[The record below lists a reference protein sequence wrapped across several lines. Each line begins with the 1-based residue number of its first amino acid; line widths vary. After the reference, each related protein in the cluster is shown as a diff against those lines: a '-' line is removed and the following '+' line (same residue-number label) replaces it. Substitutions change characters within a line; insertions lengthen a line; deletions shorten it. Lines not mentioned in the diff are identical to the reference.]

1 MATEDEVA
9 RAKAWAYSGTAV
21 GVDVLTKAHNAAL
34 DQMATARGLASTDG
48 KWSYASEATCTA
60 VTDTANTPAE
70 LRWWDPEKKRCVAG
84 SAESVQWCKDNGNL
98 DWVADPASGIAACK
112 LTEGFCAS
120 RGTHLVDGDCR
131 VDFATWLLE
140 MFVGSTIARGMNWVM
155 ENPDRALEGAV
166 KLALAATDLAYSSVA
181 EPLMDIIASG
191 KLEELPGAVM
201 EMILKG
207 SRMVFQAGTKVINGG
222 LDLVENLAN
231 ALDSVCP
238 SQVCGPLKALIPIQA
253 AWKLFRAG
261 VDGIRNAIDD
271 GFVYLTMGVE
281 VVFDA
286 IESVVPIGQ
295 ALDFLG
301 LTPVLNSSVGLVK
314 DYGGKAAGAVK
325 EALGDVYDAIHL
337 AEGLNQIGQGVAIGK
352 KAMTQATRE
361 AYVAMRNEAEA
372 MAKGID
378 DKDTWEQGGP
388 AVVRIRESA
397 LPAIGQAGR
406 VVIGAIGGAIS
417 TAVGAIASAFGG
429 GGGGIG
435 ATDIKS
441 RGLAAECLCNVP
453 WNSSVG
459 WSDVTN
465 CNGMTR
471 SQIDAFSDLVNGRRP
486 NDVWDLKYERR
497 VCGAMLDGRLASH
510 NGYDG
515 GDVQWSAIRARD
527 CMRNVR
533 ARLPYGQQMS
543 PAIASF
549 ICTQGV
555 GNDLLMTSAF
565 EACVKRGVTQTD
577 VARAVAQ
584 CAVSTDTQRF
594 DDIQVSP
601 AIEDGVFRTGVWRRS
616 QMTDVMPWLGCE
628 YQGPLDDHQLP
639 FSPAGPDGSRTY
651 AEFEEAKTACGK
663 LPDCSGITQIGAKEF
678 VLRRDATPTPLKG
691 VRSWLRQPYE
701 DCMARASGTDPMA
714 DWDGPHANAQPL
726 GGVILTSV
734 SYNTL
739 EDAVA
744 AASTDPLTLAIV
756 DRFGG
761 TYERVQGGM
770 GATLRE
776 AWGVTTWR
784 RRKF

>member
-34 DQMATARGLASTDG
+34 DQMAVARGLASTDG

-84 SAESVQWCKDNGNL
+84 SAESVNWCKENGNL

-112 LTEGFCAS
+112 LTEGYCAS
-120 RGTHLVDGDCR
+120 KGTHLVDGDCR
-131 VDFATWLLE
+131 VDFVTWLLE
-140 MFVGSTIARGMNWVM
+140 MFVGSTIARGMNWVL

-166 KLALAATDLAYSSVA
+166 KLALAATELAYSSVA

-191 KLEELPGAVM
+191 KLEQLPGAVM
-201 EMILKG
+201 EMVLKG
-207 SRMVFQAGTKVINGG
+207 GRMVFQTGAKVVNGG
-222 LDLVENLAN
+222 FDLVENLAN

-238 SQVCGPLKALIPIQA
+238 SQVCGPLKAILPIQA

-261 VDGIRNAIDD
+261 IDTMHDTVDK

-281 VVFDA
+281 FVFDA
-286 IESVVPIGQ
+286 LESVVPIGK
-295 ALDFLG
+295 ALDYLG
-301 LTPVLNSSVGLVK
+301 ITPVLGSSVGLVK
-314 DYGGKAAGAVK
+314 DWGGKATGAVK

-337 AEGLNQIGQGVAIGK
+337 AEGLNQIGQGVTVGRK
-352 KAMTQATRE
+352 VMTEATRE
-361 AYVAMRNEAEA
+361 AYVTIRDDIMAM
-372 MAKGID
+372 G
-378 DKDTWEQGGP
+378 DKSSWESGGP
-388 AVVRIRESA
+388 MYGLLGAKAREHA
-397 LPAIGQAGR
+397 LPAISSAGR
-406 VVIGAIGGAIS
+406 AVISAVGGVIS
-417 TAVGAIASAFGG
+417 TAVGAVASAFG

-435 ATDIKS
+435 ATDIRSK
-441 RGLAAECLCNVP
+441 GMAAECLCNVP
-453 WNSSVG
+453 WNDRVG

-471 SQIDAFSDLVNGRRP
+471 SQIDAFSNLVNGRRP

-497 VCGAMLDGRLASH
+497 VCGAMLDGRVASH
-510 NGYDG
+510 GGYDG
-515 GDVQWSAIRARD
+515 GDVSWSATRARD

-533 ARLPYGQQMS
+533 ARLPYGAQM
-543 PAIASF
+543 PPHIASF

-555 GNDLLMTSAF
+555 GNDLLMTPAF
-565 EACVKRGVTQTD
+565 EACVKRGVAQTD

-601 AIEDGVFRTGVWRRS
+601 AIEDGVFRTGAWRRS
-616 QMTDVMPWLGCE
+616 QMTDVMPWLDCE
-628 YQGPLDDHQLP
+628 YEGPLDDHQLP
-639 FSPAGPDGSRTY
+639 FSPAGPDGSKTY

-663 LPDCSGITQIGAKEF
+663 LPDCSGITQIGAKEY

-701 DCMARASGTDPMA
+701 DCMARASGTDPMT

-744 AASTDPLTLAIV
+744 AASDDPLTLAIV